1 MPLVVLLVVFV
12 LVVLA
17 LIALMPLSL
26 VQRYRMGTA
35 RRQARGLIASIN
47 LTGLALS
54 AALFLATAA
63 LTNLWVPDA
72 LLYTAG
78 GLSVGGALGLLGLRL
93 TRWEFGLDALHYTP
107 NRTLVLGLTLVV
119 TARLLYGV
127 WRAQHTWRM
136 GVDGVSW
143 LATAGV
149 AGSMGAGALVLGYYL
164 VYWAGVRRRL
174 RRHAARPLRRM

>member
-1 MPLVVLLVVFV
+1 MPLLVLLVVFV
-12 LVVLA
+12 LVILT

-26 VQRYRMGTA
+26 VQRYRVGTA
-35 RRQARGLIASIN
+35 RRRARGLIASLN
-47 LTGLALS
+47 LTGLAMS

-78 GLSVGGALGLLGLRL
+78 GLAVGGVLGWLGLRL

-107 NRTLVLGLTLVV
+107 NRPLVLGLTLVV

-127 WRAQHTWRM
+127 WRAMHTWRA
-136 GVDGVSW
+136 GKEGLSW

-164 VYWAGVRRRL
+164 VYWIGLRRRL
-174 RRHAARPLRRM
+174 RRHGARPLRRI